1 MEKIDLYLNLKKHIL
16 NQNREEL
23 DTIYLFIVKNNWID
37 YDTIVEMMKY
47 LYNNKESSRYL
58 NLLRMFGSVAR
69 SDAEISYFV
78 AFYFL
83 MNKSFYHALIAFKLV
98 NELDGGVY
106 FYLAKSNIR
115 VIEEN
120 ELKLLNAIKN
130 QNLEKSERL
139 KTIEA
144 NIYDAVYHMI
154 DYAKS
159 KDTFRGSDDKSRFI

>member
-1 MEKIDLYLNLKKHIL
+1 
-16 NQNREEL
+16 
-23 DTIYLFIVKNNWID
+23 VKNNLVD
-37 YDTIVEMMKY
+37 YDSLVLLMKY
-47 LYNNKESSRYL
+47 MYENKESSRYL
-58 NLLRMFGSVAR
+58 NLLRLFGSAAKND
-69 SDAEISYFV
+69 SEISYFV

-83 MNKSFYHALIAFKLV
+83 MNKSFYHAMIAFKLV
-98 NELDGGVY
+98 KELDGIY
-106 FYLAKSNIR
+106 YSLAKSNIR

-130 QNLEKSERL
+130 HDIEKSERL

-154 DYAKS
+154 EYAKS

>member
-1 MEKIDLYLNLKKHIL
+1 MEKIDLYLKLKRHLL
-16 NQNREEL
+16 NDNREEL
-23 DTIYLFIVKNNWID
+23 DAIYLFIIKNNWVD
-37 YDTIVEMMKY
+37 YDTLVEMMKY
-47 LYNNKESSRYL
+47 MYKARQSSRYL
-58 NLLRMFGSVAR
+58 NLLRLFGSAAK

-98 NELDGGVY
+98 NELDGGLY
-106 FYLAKSNIR
+106 FNLAKSNIK
-115 VIEEN
+115 VIEQN
-120 ELKLLNAIKN
+120 ELKLLNAIKS
-130 QNLEKSERL
+130 QNLDKSERL